1 MVALTINT
9 NLASLN
15 SQRVLELSRFQLR
28 QSITRLASGVKIAGA
43 SDGVAELALSE
54 SIRSDVRALQQGSR
68 NLNDGLALIRTAE
81 AALNDISGTFIRLRE
96 LASQAANG
104 TVGGTERQTINL
116 EYQNLLAELDRIS
129 NSTSFRDT
137 ILLDGTLAKSAS
149 EHLVLQV
156 GVDSTSE
163 NQIDLNNELDLTQVS
178 RAAFNLGDSNVT
190 SQGAAYLALN
200 DLTSSIDTLIEIRSR
215 AGSTQIRLTSALNNL
230 NSQIENLTGAVSTIR
245 DADIA
250 EELAGLTKNQ
260 ILVQA
265 GVAMLGQANL
275 IPQAVLTLF
284 EGIQ

>member
-178 RAAFNLGDSNVT
+178 RAAFNLEDSNVT
-190 SQGAAYLALN
+190 SQGAAFLALN
-200 DLTSSIDTLIEIRSR
+200 DLTSSINTLIEIRSR

-245 DADIA
+245 DANIA
-250 EELAGLTKNQ
+250 EELAALTKNQ

-265 GVAMLGQANL
+265 GAAMLGQANL

>member
-9 NLASLN
+9 NLASMN
-15 SQRVLELSRFQLR
+15 SQRVLELSRSQLGR
-28 QSITRLASGVKIAGA
+28 SITRLASGVKISGA
-43 SDGVAELALSE
+43 SDGVGELALSE

-68 NLNDGLALIRTAE
+68 NLNDGLGLIRTAE

-104 TVGGTERQTINL
+104 TIGDTERQTINL

-137 ILLDGTLAKSAS
+137 VLLDGTLAKSAS

-156 GVDSTSE
+156 GVDSTSD

-190 SQGAAYLALN
+190 SQAAAFLALN

-245 DADIA
+245 DANIA
-250 EELAGLTKNQ
+250 EELAALTKNQ

-265 GVAMLGQANL
+265 GAAMLGQANL

>member
-15 SQRVLELSRFQLR
+15 SQRVLELSRSQLR
-28 QSITRLASGVKIAGA
+28 QSITRLASGVKISGA

-68 NLNDGLALIRTAE
+68 NLNEGLALIRTAE
-81 AALNDISGTFIRLRE
+81 AALNDISSTFIRLRE

-156 GVDSTSE
+156 GVDSTSD

-178 RAAFNLGDSNVT
+178 RAAFNLEDSNVT
-190 SQGAAYLALN
+190 SQGAAFLALN
-200 DLTSSIDTLIEIRSR
+200 DLTSSIHTLIEIRSR

-275 IPQAVLTLF
+275 IPQTVLTLF

>member
-68 NLNDGLALIRTAE
+68 NLNDGLALVRTAE
-81 AALNDISGTFIRLRE
+81 AALNDISSTFIRLRE

-104 TVGGTERQTINL
+104 TIGDTERQTINL

-156 GVDSTSE
+156 GVDSTSK

-178 RAAFNLGDSNVT
+178 RAAFNLEDSNVT
-190 SQGAAYLALN
+190 SQGAAFLALN
-200 DLTSSIDTLIEIRSR
+200 DLTSSINTLIEIRSR

-245 DADIA
+245 DANIA

-275 IPQAVLTLF
+275 IPQTVLTLF

>member
-1 MVALTINT
+1 MVALSINT
-9 NLASLN
+9 NLASMN
-15 SQRVLELSRFQLR
+15 SQRVLELSRSQLGR
-28 QSITRLASGVKIAGA
+28 SITRLASGVKISGA
-43 SDGVAELALSE
+43 SDGVGELALSE

-68 NLNDGLALIRTAE
+68 NLNDGLGLIRTAE

-104 TVGGTERQTINL
+104 TVGATEKQTINL

-129 NSTSFRDT
+129 TSTEFRDT
-137 ILLDGTLAKSAS
+137 TLLDGSLAKSAS
-149 EHLVLQV
+149 VHLVLQL
-156 GVDSTSE
+156 GVDSTSK

-245 DADIA
+245 DANIA
-250 EELAGLTKNQ
+250 EELAALTKNQ

-265 GVAMLGQANL
+265 GAAMLGQANL

>member
-9 NLASLN
+9 NLASMN
-15 SQRVLELSRFQLR
+15 SQRVLELSRSQLGR
-28 QSITRLASGVKIAGA
+28 SITRLASGVKISGA
-43 SDGVAELALSE
+43 SDGVGELALSE

-68 NLNDGLALIRTAE
+68 NLNDGLGLIRTAE

-104 TVGGTERQTINL
+104 TVGATEKQTINL

-129 NSTSFRDT
+129 TSTEFRDT
-137 ILLDGTLAKSAS
+137 TLLDGSLATSAS
-149 EHLVLQV
+149 VHLVLQL
-156 GVDSTSE
+156 GADSSSE

-178 RAAFNLGDSNVT
+178 RAAFSLTDSNVT
-190 SQGAAYLALN
+190 SQGSAFLALN
-200 DLTSSIDTLIEIRSR
+200 DLTSAINTLISIRSR

-230 NSQIENLTGAVSTIR
+230 NAQIENLSGAVSTIR
-245 DADIA
+245 DANIA
-250 EELAGLTKNQ
+250 EELALLTKNQ

-265 GVAMLGQANL
+265 GAAMLGQANL

-284 EGIQ
+284 ENV

>member
-156 GVDSTSE
+156 GVDSTSD

-178 RAAFNLGDSNVT
+178 RAAFNLEDSNVT

-245 DADIA
+245 DANIA
-250 EELAGLTKNQ
+250 EELAALTKNQ

-265 GVAMLGQANL
+265 GAAMLGQANL

>member
-68 NLNDGLALIRTAE
+68 NLNDGLALVRTAE
-81 AALNDISGTFIRLRE
+81 AALNDISSTFIRLRE

-137 ILLDGTLAKSAS
+137 LLLDGTLAKSAS

-156 GVDSTSE
+156 GVDSTSD

-275 IPQAVLTLF
+275 IPQTVLTLF

>member
-9 NLASLN
+9 NLASMN
-15 SQRVLELSRFQLR
+15 SQRVLELSRSQLGR
-28 QSITRLASGVKIAGA
+28 SITRLASGVKISGA
-43 SDGVAELALSE
+43 SDGVGELALSE

-68 NLNDGLALIRTAE
+68 NLNDGLGLIRTAE
-81 AALNDISGTFIRLRE
+81 AALNDISGNFIRLRE

-104 TVGGTERQTINL
+104 TVGATEKQTINL

-129 NSTSFRDT
+129 SSTEFRDT
-137 ILLDGTLAKSAS
+137 TLLDGSLANSAS
-149 EHLVLQV
+149 VHLVLQL
-156 GVDSTSE
+156 GADSSSK

-178 RAAFNLGDSNVT
+178 RAAFNLTDSNVT
-190 SQGAAYLALN
+190 SQGSAFLALN
-200 DLTSSIDTLIEIRSR
+200 DLTSAINTLISIRSR

-230 NSQIENLTGAVSTIR
+230 NAQIENLSGAVSTIR

-250 EELAGLTKNQ
+250 EELALLTKNQ

-265 GVAMLGQANL
+265 GAAMLGQANL

-284 EGIQ
+284 EGV

>member
-9 NLASLN
+9 NLASMN
-15 SQRVLELSRFQLR
+15 SQRVLELSRSQLGR
-28 QSITRLASGVKIAGA
+28 SITRLASGVKISGA
-43 SDGVAELALSE
+43 SDGVGELALSE

-68 NLNDGLALIRTAE
+68 NLNDGLGLIRTAE

-104 TVGGTERQTINL
+104 TVGATEKQTINL

-129 NSTSFRDT
+129 TSTEFRDT
-137 ILLDGTLAKSAS
+137 TLLDGSLAKSAS
-149 EHLVLQV
+149 VHLVLQL
-156 GVDSTSE
+156 GSDSSSK

-178 RAAFNLGDSNVT
+178 RAAFNLEDSNVT
-190 SQGAAYLALN
+190 SQGAAFLALN
-200 DLTSSIDTLIEIRSR
+200 DLTSSINTLIEIRSR

-275 IPQAVLTLF
+275 IPQTVLTLF

>member
-137 ILLDGTLAKSAS
+137 LLLDGTLAKSAS

-156 GVDSTSE
+156 GVDSTSD

-178 RAAFNLGDSNVT
+178 QAAFNLGDSNVT
-190 SQGAAYLALN
+190 SQAAAFLALN

-245 DADIA
+245 DANIA
-250 EELAGLTKNQ
+250 EELAALTKNQ

-265 GVAMLGQANL
+265 GAAMLGQANL

>member
-9 NLASLN
+9 NLASMN
-15 SQRVLELSRFQLR
+15 SQRVLELSRSQLGR
-28 QSITRLASGVKIAGA
+28 SITRLASGVKISGA
-43 SDGVAELALSE
+43 SDGVGELALSE

-104 TVGGTERQTINL
+104 TVGATEKQTINL

-129 NSTSFRDT
+129 TSTEFRDT
-137 ILLDGTLAKSAS
+137 TLLDGSLAKSAS
-149 EHLVLQV
+149 VHLVLQL
-156 GVDSTSE
+156 GSDSSSK
-163 NQIDLNNELDLTQVS
+163 NQIDLNNDLDLTQVS
-178 RAAFNLGDSNVT
+178 RAAFNLTDSNVT
-190 SQGAAYLALN
+190 SQGSAFLALN
-200 DLTSSIDTLIEIRSR
+200 DLTSAINTLISIRSR

-230 NSQIENLTGAVSTIR
+230 NAQIENLSGAVSTIR

-250 EELAGLTKNQ
+250 EELALLTKNQ

-265 GVAMLGQANL
+265 GAAMLGQANL

-284 EGIQ
+284 EGV

>member
-81 AALNDISGTFIRLRE
+81 AALNDVSGTFIRLRE
-96 LASQAANG
+96 LASQGANG
-104 TVGGTERQTINL
+104 TVGNTERQTINL

-137 ILLDGTLAKSAS
+137 VLLDGTLAKSAS

-156 GVDSTSE
+156 GVDSTSK

-178 RAAFNLGDSNVT
+178 RAAFNLEDSNVT
-190 SQGAAYLALN
+190 SQGAAFLALN

-230 NSQIENLTGAVSTIR
+230 NSQIESLTGAVSTIR
-245 DADIA
+245 DANIA
-250 EELAGLTKNQ
+250 EELAALTKNQ

-265 GVAMLGQANL
+265 GAAMLGQANL

>member
-9 NLASLN
+9 NLASMN
-15 SQRVLELSRFQLR
+15 SQRVLELSRSQLGR
-28 QSITRLASGVKIAGA
+28 SITRLASGVKISGA
-43 SDGVAELALSE
+43 SDGVGELALSE

-68 NLNDGLALIRTAE
+68 NLNDGLALIRTGE
-81 AALNDISGTFIRLRE
+81 GALNDISGTFIRLRE

-104 TVGGTERQTINL
+104 TVGATEKQTINL

-129 NSTSFRDT
+129 TSTEFRDT
-137 ILLDGTLAKSAS
+137 TLLDGSLANSAS
-149 EHLVLQV
+149 VHLVLQL
-156 GVDSTSE
+156 GADSSSE

-178 RAAFNLGDSNVT
+178 RAAFNLTDSNVT
-190 SQGAAYLALN
+190 SQGSAFLALN
-200 DLTSSIDTLIEIRSR
+200 DLTSAINTLISIRSR

-230 NSQIENLTGAVSTIR
+230 NAQIENLSGAVSTIR

-250 EELAGLTKNQ
+250 EELALLTKNQ

-265 GVAMLGQANL
+265 GAAMLGQANL

-284 EGIQ
+284 EGV

>member
-15 SQRVLELSRFQLR
+15 SQRVLELSRSQLR

-156 GVDSTSE
+156 GVDSTSD

-178 RAAFNLGDSNVT
+178 RAVFNLEDSNVT

-230 NSQIENLTGAVSTIR
+230 NSQIESLTGAVSTIR
-245 DADIA
+245 DANIA
-250 EELAGLTKNQ
+250 EELAALTKNQ

-275 IPQAVLTLF
+275 IPQTVLTLF